1 MTRRLRATCALAA
14 CWALTGVWAPLS
26 ALELVSPVDCELGQ
40 SCFIQQYMDH
50 DPSRQAR
57 DYACGTATYDGHHG
71 TDFRLRTTREAEQ
84 GVAVLAAAAGTVTA
98 QRDGMADVLRRTPED
113 LSRISDRECGNGAV
127 IDHGDGWETQYCHLK
142 LGSLVVEAGD
152 EVEAGQ
158 KIGEI
163 GYSGAAGFPH
173 LHLSVR
179 HDGEPVDPFLGVK
192 PIPRPVAQGPSRC
205 GLRRRLE
212 TSTIRRARSSTSA
225 LPRGRSNCRRW
236 SPAPCRTTVPDRGSP
251 AIVAWGW
258 AINLQVGDEILVVLG
273 GPDGGEL
280 ARNAVTLDSSKAQ
293 YMLFAGTR
301 PPATGW
307 PTGLYTASFTVS
319 RSGAPAITDER
330 ETRGRVARMERS
342 AMRVPA
348 HPTRIS
354 LTLHPPGRH
363 TFGRIMR
370 NQDGVYRKKSSIV
383 KYIGV
388 RIRPDGSN
396 GEEAKDA
403 AHLLL

>member
-84 GVAVLAAAAGTVTA
+84 GIAVLAAAAGTVTA

-179 HDGEPVDPFLGVK
+179 HDSEPVDPFLGGQADPEACGTGAEPLWTPAALADLDYQAGQILDIGFAPG
-192 PIPRPVAQGPSRC
+192 PIELQA
-205 GLRRRLE
+205 LE
-212 TSTIRRARSSTSA
+212 S
-225 LPRGRSNCRRW
+225 G
-236 SPAPCRTTVPDRGSP
+236 TVQDVPPDRGSP

-307 PTGLYTASFTVS
+307 PAGLYTARFTVS
-319 RSGAPAITDER
+319 RAGAPAISGER
-330 ETRGRVARMERS
+330 ELVVE
-342 AMRVPA
+342 
-348 HPTRIS
+348 
-354 LTLHPPGRH
+354 
-363 TFGRIMR
+363 
-370 NQDGVYRKKSSIV
+370 
-383 KYIGV
+383 
-388 RIRPDGSN
+388 
-396 GEEAKDA
+396 
-403 AHLLL
+403 